1 MHMVKKCCVQK
12 TSREVEKVLPRS
24 QTSVTRA
31 QACAQPLD
39 SSGSNR
45 NLGSIFTSSRDV
57 FRQHFYTMETLFF
70 FYFSLVNIKED
81 LQSFCWI
88 FFSVPLVVLQ
98 LRIKLEI
105 QNERQEYW
113 AVNCTSWPFFVS
125 LFFSNEH
132 LRRFVIY
139 FLNVPQVL
147 LHIWMKEIENTSAP
161 CIFYSFFVP
170 YTLNFRGAFGKLF
183 KNPKPHL

>member
-39 SSGSNR
+39 SSRSDR
-45 NLGSIFTSSRDV
+45 NLGNIFTSSHDV

-98 LRIKLEI
+98 LQIKLEI

-147 LHIWMKEIENTSAP
+147 LHIRMKEIENTSAP